1 MMKEAIGQ
9 FGGRVRKPLRT
20 GIGVLC
26 IGTEITAEQAAK
38 WPTQNRMAMA
48 RTEHVFWY
56 PAPFQSEAPTEGTGP
71 ADSGAQPETA
81 TATVALGAGMEP
93 AVTSV
98 TSAEKADGDTSPT
111 APTASSTTAT
121 KGAGPAGTAEQTEPP
136 PSGQPAS
143 PPAGPGLPT
152 IDPETAERDEL
163 RAWLI
168 KAGDEPAPALGTDK
182 LRQRVRDKLA
192 LSSGGS
198 NQEG

>member
-1 MMKEAIGQ
+1 MMKEAIGE

-56 PAPFQSEAPTEGTGP
+56 PAPVEVAAPARTEAAPI
-71 ADSGAQPETA
+71 ALSTA
-81 TATVALGAGMEP
+81 MEN
-93 AVTSV
+93 SV
-98 TSAEKADGDTSPT
+98 TSQPSQGASQGAADSSSAHAGQPDPNGTSNGDD
-111 APTASSTTAT
+111 AAH
-121 KGAGPAGTAEQTEPP
+121 PAGTGGEPAAQQQGEQQK
-136 PSGQPAS
+136 PSGNAPL
-143 PPAGPGLPT
+143 PP

-168 KAGDEPAPALGTDK
+168 KAGEEPAPALGTDK

-192 LSSGGS
+192 PPSAGS
-198 NQEG
+198 KQEGKPS